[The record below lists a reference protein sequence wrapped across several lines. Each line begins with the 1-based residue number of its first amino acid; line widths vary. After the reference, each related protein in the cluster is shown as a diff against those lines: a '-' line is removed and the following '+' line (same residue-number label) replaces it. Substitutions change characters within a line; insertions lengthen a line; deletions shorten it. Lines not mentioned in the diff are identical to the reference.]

1 MVPAKEEVERP
12 RKSPKAAFDQP
23 VQCSASVRQKI
34 MQDQTLRQME
44 PFVEGED
51 GEEAEDSE
59 VNPLVTSEATGQ

>member
-1 MVPAKEEVERP
+1 
-12 RKSPKAAFDQP
+12 
-23 VQCSASVRQKI
+23 